1 MIVDKIPPSGNQPI
15 FIINNV
21 LYISDNITPPL
32 RMFPNKRKPKEKGVT
47 ISLIIFSGNII
58 GVGSKKL
65 FK

>member
-1 MIVDKIPPSGNQPI
+1 MFGKI
-15 FIINNV
+15 